1 MKKRQWFMVAILL
14 FLFSTVHYGYSAE
27 TITTVDCD
35 SSTAGVQVV
44 SSLGAGTV
52 VTVPSGA
59 ASAIWFAKTQSTC
72 STALTSAIGYR
83 VTAGNGYDFVS
94 NDDNYTGQLCCIRE
108 TGSGTINV
116 TVNKR

>member
-1 MKKRQWFMVAILL
+1 MRKCFIFILGCFI
-14 FLFSTVHYGYSAE
+14 FLYAQHSYAAE
-27 TITTVDCD
+27 TVTTIDCS

-44 SSLGAGTV
+44 ASLGAGTV

-72 STALTSAIGYR
+72 STTLTSAIGYR

-94 NDDNYTGQLCCIRE
+94 NDDGYTGQLCCIRE